1 MGGASNDPYA
11 NIDLDLSKVK
21 TVALPSKPFEK
32 KSEEEKVEDAKQRGS
47 MRSNL
52 KTTKEDFD
60 KAALAKKEV
69 RFGKSITYQ
78 VEGDNDSSSQ
88 ANDSKVEAQKAKTII
103 EEKDLSDGRD
113 EKEKIKELLEKEE

>member
-21 TVALPSKPFEK
+21 QVALPAKPFEK

-47 MRSNL
+47 IRSNL

-78 VEGDNDSSSQ
+78 VEGDNDSSQ

-113 EKEKIKELLEKEE
+113 EKERIKDLLEKEE

>member
-21 TVALPSKPFEK
+21 QVALPAKPFEK

-47 MRSNL
+47 IRSNL

-78 VEGDNDSSSQ
+78 VEGDNDSNQ

-113 EKEKIKELLEKEE
+113 EKERIKDLLEKEE

>member
-1 MGGASNDPYA
+1 
-11 NIDLDLSKVK
+11 
-21 TVALPSKPFEK
+21 
-32 KSEEEKVEDAKQRGS
+32 

-88 ANDSKVEAQKAKTII
+88 ANDSKVEA
-103 EEKDLSDGRD
+103 
-113 EKEKIKELLEKEE
+113 

>member
-1 MGGASNDPYA
+1 M
-11 NIDLDLSKVK
+11 
-21 TVALPSKPFEK
+21 
-32 KSEEEKVEDAKQRGS
+32 
-47 MRSNL
+47 

-78 VEGDNDSSSQ
+78 VEGDNDSSQ

-113 EKEKIKELLEKEE
+113 EKERIKELLEKEE

>member
-1 MGGASNDPYA
+1 MGSASNDPYA

-21 TVALPSKPFEK
+21 QVALPAKPFEK

-47 MRSNL
+47 IRSNL

-69 RFGKSITYQ
+69 RFGKSITY
-78 VEGDNDSSSQ
+78 
-88 ANDSKVEAQKAKTII
+88 
-103 EEKDLSDGRD
+103 
-113 EKEKIKELLEKEE
+113 